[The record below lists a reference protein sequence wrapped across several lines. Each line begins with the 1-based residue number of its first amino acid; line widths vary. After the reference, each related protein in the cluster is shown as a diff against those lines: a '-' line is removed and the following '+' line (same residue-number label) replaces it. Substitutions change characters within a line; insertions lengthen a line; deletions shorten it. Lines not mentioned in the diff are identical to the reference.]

1 MKNSARPP
9 RPRRL
14 MLALYVAS
22 AALVTVQQAMLGH
35 SNNLSIFR
43 SASLNLL
50 AGRDLY
56 AAHPEQH
63 LDFYKYSPTFAL
75 LFAPLAYLPF
85 ALAFLCWSLLNGLL
99 LWYALDRLLPERQA
113 TIALALLYLEVLLA
127 LQYGQSN
134 ALVAALMILG
144 FVAFEGRR
152 QLGAALSITVGAA
165 VKLFPLAGL
174 SLAAL
179 YPRRLRFGAIAVG
192 VLAAAVVL
200 PLVVIPP
207 ADLLA
212 QYRSWHAIE
221 AKDTLLRGYSL
232 MHYVHAWFGVNWP
245 NWPQQAAGTAL
256 LLLPLALRSDRW
268 EALEFRRL
276 FLCSLLVYSVL
287 FNHASESPS
296 FVVAYAGIV
305 IWYVS
310 SPPSPLRTAVM
321 ALTLLVMV
329 VHDVDVVPRWVK
341 YDILVPYR
349 IKGIPGLVAWFVMQW
364 ELLVTARST
373 RRVDPD
379 SFSPPPSRAGA

>member
-1 MKNSARPP
+1 MKNSARAP

-14 MLALYVAS
+14 VLALYVAS
-22 AALVTVQQAMLGH
+22 AALVTVQQALLGH

-152 QLGAALSITVGAA
+152 QLGAALSITVGPA
-165 VKLFPLAGL
+165 VRLFPLVGL

-192 VLAAAVVL
+192 VLAVAVVL

-232 MHYVHAWFGVNWP
+232 MHYVHDWFGVNWP

-256 LLLPLALRSDRW
+256 LLLPPPLRSDRW
-268 EALEFRRL
+268 EALEFRR
-276 FLCSLLVYSVL
+276 
-287 FNHASESPS
+287 
-296 FVVAYAGIV
+296 
-305 IWYVS
+305 
-310 SPPSPLRTAVM
+310 PSP
-321 ALTLLVMV
+321 
-329 VHDVDVVPRWVK
+329 
-341 YDILVPYR
+341 
-349 IKGIPGLVAWFVMQW
+349 
-364 ELLVTARST
+364 
-373 RRVDPD
+373 
-379 SFSPPPSRAGA
+379 

>member
-232 MHYVHAWFGVNWP
+232 MHYVHSWLGVNWP

-305 IWYVS
+305 IWYVG
-310 SPPSPLRTAVM
+310 SPPNPLRTALM

-373 RRVDPD
+373 PRVDPD

>member
-1 MKNSARPP
+1 MMPDIA

-14 MLALYVAS
+14 VLALYVAS
-22 AALVTVQQAMLGH
+22 AALVTLQQAMLGH

-43 SASLNLL
+43 SASLNLF

-63 LDFYKYSPTFAL
+63 FDFYKYSPTFAL

-99 LWYALDRLLPERQA
+99 LWYALDRLLPEREA

-134 ALVAALMILG
+134 ALVAALMILA

-152 QLGAALSITVGAA
+152 QLGAALSITAGAA
-165 VKLFPLAGL
+165 VKLFPLAAL
-174 SLAAL
+174 SLAVFH
-179 YPRRLRFGAIAVG
+179 PRRLRFAAIFIAVLG
-192 VLAAAVVL
+192 AALLL
-200 PLVVIPP
+200 PLLAISP

-221 AKDTLLRGYSL
+221 AKDALRRGYSL
-232 MHYVHAWFGVNWP
+232 MHYMEAWFGADWP
-245 NWPQQAAGTAL
+245 NWPQQAAGTVL
-256 LLLPLALRSDRW
+256 LLLPLALRSDQW
-268 EALEFRRL
+268 NTLEFRRL

-296 FVVAYAGIV
+296 FVVAYTGIV
-305 IWYVS
+305 IWYTS
-310 SPPSPLRTAVM
+310 SPPSRLRTAVM
-321 ALTLLVMV
+321 ALTLAVMV

-341 YDILVPYR
+341 HDILVPYR
-349 IKGIPGLVAWFVMQW
+349 IKGIPCLVAWFVMQW
-364 ELLVTARST
+364 ELLRT
-373 RRVDPD
+373 
-379 SFSPPPSRAGA
+379 PPRTGPAVPG

>member
-1 MKNSARPP
+1 MHNIA

-14 MLALYVAS
+14 VLALYVAS
-22 AALVTVQQAMLGH
+22 AALVTVQQAVLGH

-43 SASLNLL
+43 SASLNLF

-63 LDFYKYSPTFAL
+63 FDFYKYSPTFAL

-99 LWYALDRLLPERQA
+99 LWYALDRLLPEQEA
-113 TIALALLYLEVLLA
+113 TVALALLYLEVLLA

-134 ALVAALMILG
+134 ALVAALMILA
-144 FVAFEGRR
+144 FVGFEGRR
-152 QLGAALSITVGAA
+152 QVGAAVSITGGAA
-165 VKLFPLAGL
+165 VKLFPLAAL
-174 SLAAL
+174 SFAVFH
-179 YPRRLRFGAIAVG
+179 PRCLRFAAVFIAVF
-192 VLAAAVVL
+192 AAAVAL
-200 PLVVIPP
+200 PLVAIPVG
-207 ADLLA
+207 DLLA

-221 AKDTLLRGYSL
+221 AKDALRRGYSL
-232 MHYVHAWFGVNWP
+232 MHYTHAWFGVDWP

-256 LLLPLALRSDRW
+256 LLLPLGLRPDRW
-268 EALEFRRL
+268 ASSAFRRL

-310 SPPSPLRTAVM
+310 SSPSRLRTAIM

-341 YDILVPYR
+341 YEIFVPYR
-349 IKGIPGLVAWFVMQW
+349 IKGIPCLVAWFVMQW
-364 ELLVTARST
+364 ELLVTPRRSGPA
-373 RRVDPD
+373 VP
-379 SFSPPPSRAGA
+379 G

>member
-1 MKNSARPP
+1 MKNSARAP

-14 MLALYVAS
+14 VLALYVAS
-22 AALVTVQQAMLGH
+22 AALVTVQQALLGH

-192 VLAAAVVL
+192 VLAVAVVL

-245 NWPQQAAGTAL
+245 NWPQQAVGTAL

>member
-1 MKNSARPP
+1 MKNIA

-14 MLALYVAS
+14 VLALYVAS
-22 AALVTVQQAMLGH
+22 AALVTVQQAILGH

-43 SASLNLL
+43 SASLNLF

-63 LDFYKYSPTFAL
+63 FDFYKYSPTFAL

-99 LWYALDRLLPERQA
+99 LWYALDRLLPEREA
-113 TIALALLYLEVLLA
+113 TVALALLYLEVLLA

-134 ALVAALMILG
+134 ALVAALMILA
-144 FVAFEGRR
+144 FLAFEGRR
-152 QLGAALSITVGAA
+152 QVGAAVSITGGAA
-165 VKLFPLAGL
+165 VKLFPLAAL
-174 SLAAL
+174 SLAVFH
-179 YPRRLRFGAIAVG
+179 PRRLRFAAVFIAVF
-192 VLAAAVVL
+192 AAAVAL
-200 PLVVIPP
+200 PLVAIPLG
-207 ADLLA
+207 DLLA

-221 AKDTLLRGYSL
+221 AKDALRRGYSL
-232 MHYVHAWFGVNWP
+232 MHYTHAWFGVDWP
-245 NWPQQAAGTAL
+245 NWPQQAAGAAL
-256 LLLPLALRSDRW
+256 LLLPLGLRPERW
-268 EALEFRRL
+268 ASSAFRRL

-310 SPPSPLRTAVM
+310 SPPSRLRTAIM

-341 YDILVPYR
+341 YEIFVPYR
-349 IKGIPGLVAWFVMQW
+349 VKGIPCLVAWFVMQW
-364 ELLVTARST
+364 ELLAAPRHSGPAV
-373 RRVDPD
+373 P
-379 SFSPPPSRAGA
+379 G

>member
-1 MKNSARPP
+1 MMHNIA

-14 MLALYVAS
+14 VLALYVAS
-22 AALVTVQQAMLGH
+22 AALVTVQQAVLGH

-43 SASLNLL
+43 SASLNLF

-63 LDFYKYSPTFAL
+63 FDFYKYSPTFAL

-99 LWYALDRLLPERQA
+99 LWYALDRLLPEREA
-113 TIALALLYLEVLLA
+113 TVALALLYLEVLLA

-134 ALVAALMILG
+134 ALVAALMILA
-144 FVAFEGRR
+144 FVGFEGRR
-152 QLGAALSITVGAA
+152 QVGAAVSITGGAA
-165 VKLFPLAGL
+165 VKLFPLAAL
-174 SLAAL
+174 SFAVFH
-179 YPRRLRFGAIAVG
+179 PRCLRFAAVFIAVF
-192 VLAAAVVL
+192 AAAVAL
-200 PLVVIPP
+200 PLVAIPVG
-207 ADLLA
+207 DLLA

-221 AKDTLLRGYSL
+221 AKDALRRGYSL
-232 MHYVHAWFGVNWP
+232 MHYTHAWFGVDWP

-256 LLLPLALRSDRW
+256 LLLPLGLRPDRW
-268 EALEFRRL
+268 ASSAFRRL

-310 SPPSPLRTAVM
+310 SSPSRLRTAIM

-341 YDILVPYR
+341 YEIFVPYR
-349 IKGIPGLVAWFVMQW
+349 IKGIPCLVAWFVMQW
-364 ELLVTARST
+364 ELLVTPRRSGPA
-373 RRVDPD
+373 VP
-379 SFSPPPSRAGA
+379 G

>member
-1 MKNSARPP
+1 MKNSTRPP

-113 TIALALLYLEVLLA
+113 TIALALVYLEVLLA

-134 ALVAALMILG
+134 ALVAALMILA

-232 MHYVHAWFGVNWP
+232 MHYVHSWLGVNWP

-305 IWYVS
+305 IWYVG
-310 SPPSPLRTAVM
+310 SPPNPLRTALM

-373 RRVDPD
+373 PRVDPD

>member
-14 MLALYVAS
+14 VLALYVAS
-22 AALVTVQQAMLGH
+22 AALVTVQQAILGH

-152 QLGAALSITVGAA
+152 QLGAALSITVDAA

-192 VLAAAVVL
+192 VLAVAVVL

>member
-1 MKNSARPP
+1 MMNNIA
-9 RPRRL
+9 RPRRFV
-14 MLALYVAS
+14 LALYVAS
-22 AALVTVQQAMLGH
+22 AALVTVQQAILGH

-43 SASLNLL
+43 SASLNLF

-63 LDFYKYSPTFAL
+63 FDFYKYSPTFAL

-99 LWYALDRLLPERQA
+99 LWYALDRLLPEREA
-113 TIALALLYLEVLLA
+113 TVALALLYLEVLLA

-134 ALVAALMILG
+134 ALVAALMILA

-152 QLGAALSITVGAA
+152 QVGAAVSITGGAA
-165 VKLFPLAGL
+165 VKLFPLAAL
-174 SLAAL
+174 SLAVFH
-179 YPRRLRFGAIAVG
+179 PRRLRFAAVFIAVF
-192 VLAAAVVL
+192 AAAVAL
-200 PLVVIPP
+200 PLVAIPVG
-207 ADLLA
+207 DLLA

-221 AKDTLLRGYSL
+221 AKDALRRGYSL
-232 MHYVHAWFGVNWP
+232 MHYTHAWLGVDWP

-256 LLLPLALRSDRW
+256 LLLALGLRPDRW
-268 EALEFRRL
+268 ANSAFRRL

-310 SPPSPLRTAVM
+310 SPPSRLRTAIM

-341 YDILVPYR
+341 YEIFVPYR
-349 IKGIPGLVAWFVMQW
+349 IKGIPCLVAWFVMQW
-364 ELLVTARST
+364 ELLVTPRRSGPA
-373 RRVDPD
+373 VP
-379 SFSPPPSRAGA
+379 G

>member
-1 MKNSARPP
+1 MQPVAR
-9 RPRRL
+9 RRRL
-14 MLALYVAS
+14 LLGLYVAS

-43 SASLNLL
+43 WASRNLF

-85 ALAFLCWSLLNGLL
+85 ALAFLCWSLLNALV
-99 LWYALDRLLPERQA
+99 LWYALDRLLPERPA
-113 TIALALLYLEVLLA
+113 TIALALLYLEVLLT

-134 ALVAALMILG
+134 ALVAGLMILA
-144 FVAFEGRR
+144 FVAFEARR
-152 QLGAALSITVGAA
+152 QLGAASSITLGAA
-165 VKLFPLAGL
+165 VKLFPLAAL

-179 YPRRLRFGAIAVG
+179 YPRRLRFGAIFIA
-192 VLAAAVVL
+192 VLATAVAL
-200 PLVVIPP
+200 PLLAVPP
-207 ADLLA
+207 GDLLA

-221 AKDTLLRGYSL
+221 ATDALRRGYSL
-232 MHYVHAWFGVNWP
+232 MHYVHAWVGVDWP
-245 NWPQQAAGTAL
+245 NWPLQIAGTAL
-256 LLLPLALRSDRW
+256 LLLPLALRADRW
-268 EALEFRRL
+268 KELEFRRL

-287 FNHASESPS
+287 FNHTSESPS

-310 SPPSPLRTAVM
+310 SPPSRLRTAVM

-349 IKGIPGLVAWFVMQW
+349 IKGIPCLVAWFVMQW

-373 RRVDPD
+373 PRIDPG
-379 SFSPPPSRAGA
+379 SFPPPPSRAGA

>member
-1 MKNSARPP
+1 MKNIA

-14 MLALYVAS
+14 VLALYVAS
-22 AALVTVQQAMLGH
+22 AALVTVQQAILGH

-43 SASLNLL
+43 AASLNLF

-63 LDFYKYSPTFAL
+63 FDFYKYSPSFAL

-99 LWYALDRLLPERQA
+99 LWYALDRLLPEREA
-113 TIALALLYLEVLLA
+113 TVALALLYLEVLLA

-134 ALVAALMILG
+134 ALVAALMILA

-152 QLGAALSITVGAA
+152 QVGAALCITGGAA
-165 VKLFPLAGL
+165 VKLFPLAAL
-174 SLAAL
+174 SLAIF
-179 YPRRLRFGAIAVG
+179 YPRRLRFAVVFIA
-192 VLAAAVVL
+192 VLAAAVAL
-200 PLVVIPP
+200 PLVAMPLG
-207 ADLLA
+207 DLRA

-221 AKDTLLRGYSL
+221 AKDALLRGYSL
-232 MHYVHAWFGVNWP
+232 MHYTHAWLGVNWP

-256 LLLPLALRSDRW
+256 LLLPLGLRSDRW
-268 EALEFRRL
+268 KELEFRRL

-305 IWYVS
+305 VWYVS
-310 SPPSPLRTAVM
+310 SPPSRLRTAIM
-321 ALTLLVMV
+321 ALTLLVML
-329 VHDVDVVPRWVK
+329 VHDVDLVPRWVK

-349 IKGIPGLVAWFVMQW
+349 IKGIPCLVAWFVMQW
-364 ELLVTARST
+364 ELLGTPRRSGAAFQD
-373 RRVDPD
+373 DP
-379 SFSPPPSRAGA
+379 SQGPPR

>member
-1 MKNSARPP
+1 MMHNIA

-14 MLALYVAS
+14 VLALYVAS
-22 AALVTVQQAMLGH
+22 AALVTVQQAVLGH

-43 SASLNLL
+43 SASLNLF

-63 LDFYKYSPTFAL
+63 FDFYKYSPTFAL

-99 LWYALDRLLPERQA
+99 LWYALDRLLPEQEA
-113 TIALALLYLEVLLA
+113 TVALALLYLEVLLA

-134 ALVAALMILG
+134 ALVAALMILA
-144 FVAFEGRR
+144 FVGFEGRR
-152 QLGAALSITVGAA
+152 QVGAAVSITGGAA
-165 VKLFPLAGL
+165 VKLFPLAAL
-174 SLAAL
+174 SFAVFH
-179 YPRRLRFGAIAVG
+179 PRCLRFAAVFIAVF
-192 VLAAAVVL
+192 AAAVAL
-200 PLVVIPP
+200 PLVAIPVG
-207 ADLLA
+207 DLLA

-221 AKDTLLRGYSL
+221 AKDALRRGYSL
-232 MHYVHAWFGVNWP
+232 MHYTHAWFGVDWP

-256 LLLPLALRSDRW
+256 LLLPLGLRPDRW
-268 EALEFRRL
+268 ASSAFRRL

-310 SPPSPLRTAVM
+310 SPPSRLRTAIM

-341 YDILVPYR
+341 YEIFVPYR
-349 IKGIPGLVAWFVMQW
+349 IKGIPCLVAWFVMQW
-364 ELLVTARST
+364 ELLVTPRRSGPA
-373 RRVDPD
+373 VP
-379 SFSPPPSRAGA
+379 G

>member
-1 MKNSARPP
+1 MMNNIA

-14 MLALYVAS
+14 VLALYVAS
-22 AALVTVQQAMLGH
+22 AALVTVQQAILGH

-43 SASLNLL
+43 SASLNLF

-63 LDFYKYSPTFAL
+63 FDFYKYSPTFAL

-99 LWYALDRLLPERQA
+99 LWYALDRLLPEREA
-113 TIALALLYLEVLLA
+113 TVALALLYLEVLLA

-134 ALVAALMILG
+134 ALVAALMIL
-144 FVAFEGRR
+144 AFIAFGGRR
-152 QLGAALSITVGAA
+152 QVGAAVSITGGAA
-165 VKLFPLAGL
+165 VKLFPLAAL
-174 SLAAL
+174 SLAVFH
-179 YPRRLRFGAIAVG
+179 PRRLRFAAVFIAVF
-192 VLAAAVVL
+192 AAAVAL
-200 PLVVIPP
+200 PLVAIPVG
-207 ADLLA
+207 DLLA

-221 AKDTLLRGYSL
+221 AKDALRRGYSL
-232 MHYVHAWFGVNWP
+232 MHYTHAWFGVDGP

-256 LLLPLALRSDRW
+256 LLLPLGLRPDRW
-268 EALEFRRL
+268 ASSAFRRL

-287 FNHASESPS
+287 FNHASESAS

-310 SPPSPLRTAVM
+310 SPPGRLRTAIM

-341 YDILVPYR
+341 YEIFVPYR
-349 IKGIPGLVAWFVMQW
+349 IKGIPCLVAWFVMQW
-364 ELLVTARST
+364 ELLVTPRRSGPA
-373 RRVDPD
+373 VP
-379 SFSPPPSRAGA
+379 G

>member
-1 MKNSARPP
+1 MHNIA

-14 MLALYVAS
+14 VLALYVAS
-22 AALVTVQQAMLGH
+22 AALVTVQQAVLGH

-43 SASLNLL
+43 SASLNLF

-63 LDFYKYSPTFAL
+63 FDFYKYSPTFAL

-99 LWYALDRLLPERQA
+99 LWYALDRLLPEQEA
-113 TIALALLYLEVLLA
+113 TVALALLYLEVLLA

-134 ALVAALMILG
+134 ALVAALMILA
-144 FVAFEGRR
+144 FVGFEGRR
-152 QLGAALSITVGAA
+152 QVGAAVSITGGAA
-165 VKLFPLAGL
+165 VKLFPLAAL
-174 SLAAL
+174 SFAVFH
-179 YPRRLRFGAIAVG
+179 PRCLRFAAVFIAVF
-192 VLAAAVVL
+192 AAAVAL
-200 PLVVIPP
+200 PLVAIPVG
-207 ADLLA
+207 DLLA

-221 AKDTLLRGYSL
+221 AKDALRRGYSL
-232 MHYVHAWFGVNWP
+232 MHYTHAWFGVDWP

-256 LLLPLALRSDRW
+256 LLLPLGLRPDRW
-268 EALEFRRL
+268 ASSAFRRL

-310 SPPSPLRTAVM
+310 SPPSRLRTAIM

-341 YDILVPYR
+341 YEIFVPYR
-349 IKGIPGLVAWFVMQW
+349 IKGIPCLVAWFVMQW
-364 ELLVTARST
+364 ELLVTPRRSGPA
-373 RRVDPD
+373 VP
-379 SFSPPPSRAGA
+379 G

>member
-192 VLAAAVVL
+192 VLAVAVVL

-232 MHYVHAWFGVNWP
+232 MHYVHSWLGVNWP

-305 IWYVS
+305 IWYVG
-310 SPPSPLRTAVM
+310 SPPNPLRTALM

>member
-1 MKNSARPP
+1 MKNSARAP

-14 MLALYVAS
+14 VLALYVAS
-22 AALVTVQQAMLGH
+22 AALVTVQQALLGH

-179 YPRRLRFGAIAVG
+179 YPRRPRFGAIAVG
-192 VLAAAVVL
+192 VLAVAVVL

-232 MHYVHAWFGVNWP
+232 MHYVHDWFGVNWP
-245 NWPQQAAGTAL
+245 NWPQQAVGTAL

-341 YDILVPYR
+341 YDILVTYR

-373 RRVDPD
+373 PRVDPD
-379 SFSPPPSRAGA
+379 SFSPSPSRAGA